1 MIRGLYSAASA
12 LNAATMNQELVAE
25 NLANVNMPGY
35 RRSGLLFES
44 LLPASTQPTSTAS
57 DNLGGIQSAK
67 SFTNFETG
75 PIQHTGNPLD
85 LALSSNVYFVIDG
98 PDGPVYTRNG
108 SFQRGPQGDLQTV
121 SGLPVRSNG
130 GKLTIPAEAAQIN
143 ITKEGVVKA
152 DENEVG
158 RLQLAEFKD
167 PSGLQRVGSTLFE
180 GPQGPAPAPGTYTVD
195 QGYREGSNVKV
206 VNEMVSML
214 TGMRFYEA
222 AERAIRALG
231 DVVSLSTKPQ

>member
-1 MIRGLYSAASA
+1 ML
-12 LNAATMNQELVAE
+12 
-25 NLANVNMPGY
+25 
-35 RRSGLLFES
+35 
-44 LLPASTQPTSTAS
+44 
-57 DNLGGIQSAK
+57 
-67 SFTNFETG
+67 
-75 PIQHTGNPLD
+75 
-85 LALSSNVYFVIDG
+85 DG
-98 PDGPVYTRNG
+98 PSGPVYTRNG
-108 SFQRGPQGDLQTV
+108 SFQRGPQGDLQSV
-121 SGLPVRSNG
+121 SGFPVRSSG
-130 GKLTIPAEAAQIN
+130 GRITIPAEAAQIN
-143 ITKEGVVKA
+143 VTKEGVVKA
-152 DENEVG
+152 DETEVG

-180 GPQGPAPAPGTYTVD
+180 GPQGQAPAPGSYQVD

>member
-12 LNAATMNQELVAE
+12 LSAATLNQELVAE
-25 NLANVNMPGY
+25 NLANVNVPGY

-44 LLPASTQPTSTAS
+44 LLP
-57 DNLGGIQSAK
+57 DSAK
-67 SFTNFETG
+67 GTSPLSDSLSTVGSAKTFTNFEPG

-85 LALSSNVYFVIDG
+85 LALSSNVYFVLDG
-98 PDGPVYTRNG
+98 PSGPVYTRNG
-108 SFQRGPQGDLQTV
+108 SFQRGPQGDLQSV
-121 SGLPVRSNG
+121 SGMPVRSSG
-130 GKLTIPAEAAQIN
+130 GKITIPPDATQVSV
-143 ITKEGVVKA
+143 TKDGVVKA
-152 DENEVG
+152 DENEIG
-158 RLQLAEFKD
+158 RLQLAEFTD
-167 PSGLQRVGSTLFE
+167 PSGLQRVGSTLFD
-180 GPQGPAPAPGTYTVD
+180 GPQGPAPAPGSFQVD

-231 DVVSLSTKPQ
+231 DVVGLSTKPQ